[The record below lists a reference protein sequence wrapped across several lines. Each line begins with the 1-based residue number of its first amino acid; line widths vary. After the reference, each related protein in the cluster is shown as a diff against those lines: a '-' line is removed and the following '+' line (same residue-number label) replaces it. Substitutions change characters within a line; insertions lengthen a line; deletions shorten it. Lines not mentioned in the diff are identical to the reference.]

1 VAPIFSVDARAAS
14 PFRKEK
20 ISLSPSRAMKTPLI
34 TLLTVLALAGSG
46 PLCAHPGH
54 EHDTEQGSAA
64 GKSAN
69 PSTRKP
75 TRVSFAAEER
85 ATGHVKITEREGY
98 RYVEADGLPNHE
110 TGRFPNRGNPNTIRA
125 QAYDFRVP
133 LVSKL
138 VAGPRPFVGGW
149 VFGVALNG
157 VPFDPLTAEFFR
169 GDRRSPWRYEAISP
183 TVSLGLDQNL
193 AHVQP
198 SGAYH
203 YHGLPAGLVAVES
216 KKDGTLNRQPES
228 KSDPKQA
235 TESQLVLLGY
245 AADGYPIY
253 TPFGRKSAGNE
264 LKRLKSSYRLKTGA
278 RPAGALDP
286 GGNYDGTFTLDFEYV
301 AGSGDLD
308 ESNGFTGPTPQYPNG
323 TYYYALTEEFPFIP
337 RSFRGEP
344 DPSFQHA
351 AARAGAGGP
360 PLGSPRGPPFP
371 PPPGRRPLRPP
382 PF

>member
-1 VAPIFSVDARAAS
+1 MRTGHFVPCALVAIALTGAS
-14 PFRKEK
+14 
-20 ISLSPSRAMKTPLI
+20 
-34 TLLTVLALAGSG
+34 

-54 EHDTEQGSAA
+54 EHEAEQGSGA
-64 GKSAN
+64 GTQADR
-69 PSTRKP
+69 STRKP
-75 TRVSFAAEER
+75 TLVSYAADER

-98 RYVEADGLPNHE
+98 RYVEADGLPDHE
-110 TGRFPNRGNPNTIRA
+110 TGRFPNRGNPNSIRA
-125 QAYDFRVP
+125 QDYDFRVP
-133 LVSKL
+133 LAPKP

-169 GDRRSPWRYEAISP
+169 GDRRSVWRYEAISP

-216 KKDGTLNRQPES
+216 KKDGESNKQVES
-228 KSDPKQA
+228 KSEAKK
-235 TESQLVLLGY
+235 TSESNLLLLGY

-253 TPFGRKSAGNE
+253 TPLGRKSAGDE
-264 LKRLKSSYRLKTGA
+264 VKRLKSSYRLKTGA

-286 GGNYDGTFTLDFEYV
+286 GGTYDGTFTLDFEYV
-301 AGSGDLD
+301 AGLGDLD
-308 ESNGFTGPTPQYPNG
+308 ESNGFTGPTPEYPNG
-323 TYYYALTEEFPFIP
+323 TYYYVLTEEFPFIP

-344 DPSFQHA
+344 DPSFQHR

-360 PLGSPRGPPFP
+360 PQGPPQGAPPRPPFP
-371 PPPGRRPLRPP
+371 PPPGRRPPRPP
-382 PF
+382 PL